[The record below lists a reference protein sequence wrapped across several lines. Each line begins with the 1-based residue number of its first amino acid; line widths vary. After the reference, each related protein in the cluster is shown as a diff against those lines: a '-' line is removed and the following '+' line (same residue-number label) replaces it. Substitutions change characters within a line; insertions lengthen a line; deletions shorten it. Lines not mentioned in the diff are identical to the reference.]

1 MVSVVVEVGGREVG
15 GVVLGMVVLE
25 WGLFRLCP
33 QQQRHEGR
41 KVTLCDFI
49 VFVVVIFVVVVV
61 VVVAV
66 FIVVE
71 VCVGVGVVGVVKKKL
86 LLLLHVVV
94 EGVEDEVLVVWDS
107 SFLYR

>member
-1 MVSVVVEVGGREVG
+1 MVSVVVEIGGREVG

-25 WGLFRLCP
+25 RGLFRLCP

-49 VFVVVIFVVVVV
+49 VFVVVIFVVVVI
-61 VVVAV
+61 VVAV